1 MRLKDDKSYPFVRVT
16 KEDYPS
22 IFVTRRVVNDG
33 SLYFGPYTNTNDIK
47 RSIRFIRGLLGIR
60 PCAKMRNGACLN
72 YHMKRCLGPCRGG
85 VSISDYKSRIK
96 LAIKFL
102 NGKYNIIIDELKKKL
117 VKASKSLNYEL
128 AASIRDNINSLNS
141 VMERQKMVIGGND
154 FDGLSI
160 CRLDKLTGVMVFFIR
175 SGRVSGSEF
184 FMLSNARKL
193 SDEELLS
200 SFIKIFYYKRDDK
213 PKELLVNVM
222 PADSRLLS
230 NAFSIKFKQPKKGRL
245 YELMKLIIRNGE
257 ESIRDELLRE
267 AGRLKSVL
275 ELREELKLNKTPRKI
290 EGVDVSNLSGSLATG
305 SIVRFK
311 DGVPDKSGY
320 RRFKIKTVS
329 GPDDYQMMRE
339 VIYRR
344 FVRQNDLPDLLVIDG
359 GKGQLKACQEVLD
372 KLKLKLSC
380 VAIAKSFEHLF
391 IKDRE
396 APIILPGKSSALQLV
411 ERVRDEAHRFAIN
424 YHKLLRKKKALD

>member
-1 MRLKDDKSYPFVRVT
+1 
-16 KEDYPS
+16 
-22 IFVTRRVVNDG
+22 
-33 SLYFGPYTNTNDIK
+33 
-47 RSIRFIRGLLGIR
+47 
-60 PCAKMRNGACLN
+60 
-72 YHMKRCLGPCRGG
+72 MKRCLGPCRGG